1 MESGHGVV
9 VNSRGGTGKLD
20 QKQVTRL
27 KTGGPHNQIRC
38 QDALQA
44 SQSCLTGENDALGL
58 PGMQHGLQSAS
69 ATLYGGLL
77 GGEDAEFEAFH
88 DGIGQQLFTGAVH
101 ELLCLFT

>member
-1 MESGHGVV
+1 M
-9 VNSRGGTGKLD
+9 NSYERTGKLD

-44 SQSCLTGENDALGL
+44 SQSCLAGEIDARGL

>member
-1 MESGHGVV
+1 VESGHGVV
-9 VNSRGGTGKLD
+9 VNSRGRTGKLD

-44 SQSCLTGENDALGL
+44 SQSCLAGENDALSL
-58 PGMQHGLQSAS
+58 PRMLPVLHSAN

-77 GGEDAEFEAFH
+77 GGEDAEFEALH
-88 DGIGQQLFTGAVH
+88 DGIGQQLLAGAMY

>member
-1 MESGHGVV
+1 M
-9 VNSRGGTGKLD
+9 NSRGGTGKLD

-58 PGMQHGLQSAS
+58 PGVQHGLQSAS

>member
-1 MESGHGVV
+1 M
-9 VNSRGGTGKLD
+9 NSRGRTGKLD